1 MSNVPLTFAS
11 GLYDRM
17 VALATGAVQ
26 VEGVDLKFVNIDSPR
41 EIFDRMSATQE
52 FDASE
57 YSSSEFVSR

>member
-26 VEGVDLKFVNIDSPR
+26 VEGVDLKFVNIDSLNKYFP
-41 EIFDRMSATQE
+41 
-52 FDASE
+52 
-57 YSSSEFVSR
+57 